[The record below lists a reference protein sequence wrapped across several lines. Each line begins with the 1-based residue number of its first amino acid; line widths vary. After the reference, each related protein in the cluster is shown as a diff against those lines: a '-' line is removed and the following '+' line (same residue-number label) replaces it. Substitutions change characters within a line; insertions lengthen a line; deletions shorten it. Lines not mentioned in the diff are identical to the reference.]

1 MACVLTCFLNSDPP
15 PARQRAGITNKGTM
29 EQYEIVKTTDGPRFR
44 WPRIAVQAT
53 PRLEMVLQELIEDGE
68 LIPRKPFR
76 SFRLTVYDWRHHPQY
91 EISWQNSKQPA
102 LKDGVWW
109 LPVALLRVLAE
120 RMEEGEYYD
129 QAEAMVDGS
138 PEMDCGWP

>member
-1 MACVLTCFLNSDPP
+1 
-15 PARQRAGITNKGTM
+15 M

-53 PRLEMVLQELIEDGE
+53 PRLEMALREFIEDGE

-76 SFRLTVYDWRHHPQY
+76 SSFRLAVYGWRHHPQY
-91 EISWQNSKQPA
+91 EIHWQNSTQPA

-109 LPVALLRVLAE
+109 MPVALLRQLAE
-120 RMEEGEYYD
+120 RMEQSEWEDINFAIESD
-129 QAEAMVDGS
+129 QKKLAESDI
-138 PEMDCGWP
+138 DCDWP

>member
-1 MACVLTCFLNSDPP
+1 MLTTNFTKPNNL
-15 PARQRAGITNKGTM
+15 ARRRAGITYKGTM
-29 EQYEIVKTTDGPRFR
+29 EQYEIVKTTEGLRIK
-44 WPRIAVQAT
+44 WPLIAVQAT
-53 PRLEMVLQELIEDGE
+53 PRLEMALQEFIEDGE

-76 SFRLTVYDWRHHPQY
+76 SSFRLAVYGWRHHPQY
-91 EISWQNSKQPA
+91 EIHWQNSAQPA

-109 LPVALLRVLAE
+109 MPVALLRQLAE